1 MLSIIF
7 SGPAGGR
14 GGAGHSAG
22 GITLYTTGAVSG
34 WMNEGGGQRSCDVP
48 RVPDVRTDTCT
59 GGVKVVTSCSTPLSE
74 WLALT
79 GHMLS
84 GAGI

>member
-1 MLSIIF
+1 MSLNVSR
-7 SGPAGGR
+7 PAR
-14 GGAGHSAG
+14 GSAVAGHSAG